1 MTPIFFRSASAFR
14 RWLDKHHDAAA
25 ELWVGFYKKH
35 TAKRGITYVEAVDQA
50 LCYGWIDGIKK
61 RVDDE
66 AYMHRFSPRTTK
78 SVWSHINT
86 RRAEE
91 LQRLGQMMPPGLA
104 AFERR
109 DPARCG
115 LYSFE
120 NPAQS
125 LPPALQQQLKA
136 NRKAWAFFEAQPPGY
151 RRVAAFWVT
160 SAKRDETK
168 QRRLALLIRASERRL
183 QIRRH
188 HRRVDPREIGGRG
201 WTEWKWR
208 ADSSHR

>member
-1 MTPIFFRSASAFR
+1 LTPVFFRSASAFR
-14 RWLDKHHDAAA
+14 RWLDKHHDEAA

-35 TAKRGITYVEAVDQA
+35 TGKGGISYTEAVDQA
-50 LCYGWIDGIKK
+50 LCFGWIDGIKK
-61 RVDDE
+61 RVDED
-66 AYMHRFSPRTTK
+66 AYMHRFSPRTAK

-91 LQRLGQMMPPGLA
+91 LQRLGQMMPPGLS

-109 DPARCG
+109 DPARAG

-120 NPAQS
+120 NPARS
-125 LPPALQQQLKA
+125 LAPPLDRQLKA

-151 RRVAAFWVT
+151 RRVAVFWVM

-168 QRRLALLIRASERRL
+168 HRRLAQLIRASERRL
-183 QIRRH
+183 R
-188 HRRVDPREIGGRG
+188 IGVITG
-201 WTEWKWR
+201 EPAQPK
-208 ADSSHR
+208 